1 MVGSHSGWG
10 TIAVPGDE
18 PGFVVVPGELD
29 ERGSQF
35 FDGIEGPHPQQ
46 VLLQDPMGEVDS
58 DRHFG
63 RVRLLHPLARP
74 KLAPLRD

>member
-1 MVGSHSGWG
+1 LGWG

-18 PGFVVVPGELD
+18 PSFVVVPGELD

-46 VLLQDPMGEVDS
+46 VLLQDPMG
-58 DRHFG
+58 RWIATG
-63 RVRLLHPLARP
+63 TLAE
-74 KLAPLRD
+74 